1 MEDQKDMTEKKDQVA
16 CTDNCP
22 KKTVQTSEA
31 KLSQADYEA
40 ILSQELVAAL
50 GCTEPI
56 AIALCTAKAGDLLR
70 EAAGDS
76 LREAPGDLLREAS
89 SDLLRET
96 PGDSQ
101 LTAEMIDRMELSLS
115 SNVIKNAH
123 SVYVP
128 NSGGK
133 KGIPFAAALGLLAGD
148 ASRGLEVLETAD
160 EKGCEEAERFL
171 SQDKLQ
177 MEVAEGVC
185 CLYVSCELEGL
196 GHKVTA
202 TISGDHD
209 RFVYLEKDGEVLL
222 DLRSGE
228 TDEEDKV
235 ASLKARLK
243 FPDIWEAQADGMV
256 ERSPKIQ
263 ELLARQVACNS
274 DIGAKGLNEA
284 WGQEVGR
291 NILATKT
298 SPEDELI
305 ALAAAG
311 SDARMAGCA
320 LPVVINSGS
329 GNQGMTLS
337 LPLIQQAKQDNKS
350 QEELYRALFVANLT
364 AVYIKSATGKL
375 SAYCGAVSAAAACAA
390 GMACLRGLSYQIAEN
405 TLINAL
411 SIASGLVCDG
421 ATGSCAAKIAVSLRS
436 SLLALHMAEQGQV
449 FPAGEGLGGSSLEVC
464 VENIGRLAQN
474 MVDTDLE
481 IMNIIIE
488 DK

>member
-1 MEDQKDMTEKKDQVA
+1 MTE
-16 CTDNCP
+16 
-22 KKTVQTSEA
+22 E

-56 AIALCTAKAGDLLR
+56 AIALCTAKAGELLR
-70 EAAGDS
+70 DALSKDAQEEAAQGRDA
-76 LREAPGDLLREAS
+76 LRKDAQGESAQKSALGQEAS
-89 SDLLRET
+89 EKVVSGHDTLAKER
-96 PGDSQ
+96 
-101 LTAEMIDRMELSLS
+101 LTADRIDKLELRLS

-148 ASRGLEVLETAD
+148 ATRGLEVLETAD
-160 EKGCEEAERFL
+160 AKGCEEAERFL
-171 SQDKLQ
+171 SENKLQ

-185 CLYVSCELEGL
+185 CLYVSCELQAK
-196 GHKVTA
+196 GHKATA
-202 TISGDHD
+202 SISGDHD

-222 DLRSGE
+222 DLRSGDA
-228 TDEEDKV
+228 DEEDKV
-235 ASLKARLK
+235 AALKARLT
-243 FPDIWEAQADGMV
+243 FPDIWEAQENGMV
-256 ERSPKIQ
+256 ERSEKIR
-263 ELLARQVACNS
+263 ELLERQVACNS
-274 DIGAKGLNEA
+274 DIAAKGLNEA

-291 NILATKT
+291 NILASKK
-298 SPEDELI
+298 SAEDELI
-305 ALAAAG
+305 AFAAAG

-337 LPLIQQAKQDNKS
+337 LPLIQQAKQDGKS
-350 QEELYRALFVANLT
+350 TEELYRALFVANLT
-364 AVYIKSATGKL
+364 AVYLKSAIGKL

-390 GMACLRGLSYQIAEN
+390 GLACLQGLGYQVAEN

-449 FPAGEGLGGSSLEVC
+449 FPSGEGLGGSSLEVC